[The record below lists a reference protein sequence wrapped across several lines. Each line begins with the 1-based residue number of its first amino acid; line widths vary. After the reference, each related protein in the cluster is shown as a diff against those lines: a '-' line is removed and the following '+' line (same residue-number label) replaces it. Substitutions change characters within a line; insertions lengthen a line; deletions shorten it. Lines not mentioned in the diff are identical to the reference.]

1 MQTVKTSPTRVME
14 VQVKRSGE
22 RLWQRVRAGGWSYL
36 YVAPMV
42 LLLVA
47 FTIYPNIASLGYTF
61 YQWN

>member
-1 MQTVKTSPTRVME
+1 ME